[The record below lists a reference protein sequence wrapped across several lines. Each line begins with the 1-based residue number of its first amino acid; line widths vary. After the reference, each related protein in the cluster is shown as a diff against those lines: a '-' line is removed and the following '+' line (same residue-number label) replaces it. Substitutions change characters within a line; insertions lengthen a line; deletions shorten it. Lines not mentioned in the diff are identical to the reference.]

1 MKKILLSIFIAASAL
16 LNAQNFTITNLDLVP
31 YENNSVFVFNTI
43 GDPENMHAESKL
55 HFVLN
60 NISDSPI
67 KMYGEVM
74 QITNATGELT
84 QFCFGTDCYFGVE
97 QGHKYPNE
105 GVIIQPQS
113 NNGFYDYFLNA
124 NDATSPAE
132 YKFRFLE
139 VDGNNNEVPGSS
151 FYMTYRYDVDAMNV
165 LDVSTSKSIADIAP
179 SVAKGFTN
187 AILKENASV
196 QILNLEGKAVKSF
209 KLNAGTSKID
219 LSGLA
224 SGVYFI
230 QFKGVSGTITTNKII
245 VK

>member
-1 MKKILLSIFIAASAL
+1 MKKIFLSIFVVASAL
-16 LNAQNFTITNLDLVP
+16 VNAQNFTITDLDLVP
-31 YENNSVFVFNTI
+31 YQDNSVFVFNTI
-43 GDPENMHAESKL
+43 GDPENMHEEAKL

-67 KMYGEVM
+67 KMYGEVT

-97 QGHKYPNE
+97 QGHKYPND
-105 GVIIQPQS
+105 GVIIQAQS

-132 YKFRFLE
+132 YKIRFLE
-139 VDGNNNEVPGSS
+139 VDENDNEIPGSS
-151 FYMTYRYDVDAMNV
+151 FYITYRYDVDGMG
-165 LDVSTSKSIADIAP
+165 VSDTSLSQSIADIAP
-179 SVAKGFTN
+179 TVAKGFTN

-196 QILNLEGKAVKSF
+196 QILNLEGKTIKSF

-219 LSGLA
+219 LNGLA

-230 QFKGVSGTITTNKII
+230 QFKGISGTITTNKLI